1 MCKMR
6 FPGRIRS
13 AMDILEL
20 MAEQHL
26 PASIA
31 LSQWARGN
39 RYAGSTDRAVIGH
52 LVFDVMRQYSSLAA
66 LMNSNEPRALVL
78 SCLSLAWDMETA
90 EISALCD
97 GSQFAPEPLSEEES
111 AFLDKGLTDDLPDCV
126 RGDYPAWLED
136 SFAKLFGDNAVA
148 EGQAMSQRAPVD
160 LRVNRLKA
168 RKDKMLRALEKFG
181 VTPTPYSPV
190 GLRIAP
196 PQKDKKSPNVEAD
209 RTHGKGQFEI
219 QDEGSQIVSF
229 MAGAKP
235 GLQVMDLCAG
245 AGGKTL
251 ALAAL
256 MENKGQVYA
265 YDKDAARL
273 RPIFERVRRANVRNI
288 QVLEAGD
295 EEQLRM
301 QYAGKMD
308 IVLVDAPCSGTGTWR
323 RKPDAKWRLTPE
335 ALQQRQQQQRDVLS
349 LAKVMPKAGGRMVYV
364 TCSILPQENDEQIDA
379 FLADNPDFKVID
391 WQKQWEANLETD
403 MPETATNSRHGLT
416 LTPRQHGT
424 DGFYIC
430 VMERSAS

>member
-1 MCKMR
+1 MK
-6 FPGRIRS
+6 FSGRIRS

-52 LVFDVMRQYSSLAA
+52 LVYDVMRQYSSFSA
-66 LMNSNEPRALVL
+66 LMDSIAPRALVL
-78 SCLSLAWDMETA
+78 SCLSLGWDMSTSDIA
-90 EISALCD
+90 ELCD
-97 GSQFAPEPLSEEES
+97 GSQWAPEALSSEEI
-111 AFLDKGLTDDLPDCV
+111 AFLDKGLDPNLPDYV
-126 RGDYPAWLED
+126 QGNYPQWLEE
-136 SFAKLFGDNAVA
+136 SFKNLFGDRAIE
-148 EGQAMSQRAPVD
+148 EGRAMSLRAPVD
-160 LRVNRLKA
+160 LRVNRLKGK
-168 RKDKMLRALEKFG
+168 KDKVQKALEKFG
-181 VTPTPYSPV
+181 VTETPFSPV

-219 QDEGSQIVSF
+219 QDEGSQIVSY
-229 MAGAKP
+229 MSGAKP
-235 GLQVMDLCAG
+235 GLQVLDLCAG

-335 ALQQRQQQQRDVLS
+335 ALVQRQEQQRDVLS

-364 TCSILPQENDEQIDA
+364 TCSILPQENDDQIDA
-379 FLADNPDFKVID
+379 FLEQNKDFKVIN
-391 WQKQWEANLETD
+391 WQSQWEAHIETE
-403 MPETATNSRHGLT
+403 MPTLQTNTKHGLT
-416 LTPRQHGT
+416 LTPHQHGT

-430 VMERSAS
+430 VMERAKA